1 MKKKVLHVAS
11 ISGVNI
17 GDILIAQCVSRLISG
32 IEESR
37 DLKGEKYLHKTG
49 KKSNWFILKVKKIN
63 FLRKLY
69 NNLKLYIITKKMIKN
84 YAVEYDELV
93 IGGGNLIYNKSNCDH
108 LDLCYVYVKEFSKKR
123 KKIKLLSVGVGPFE
137 KGFKRKVREIINNSD
152 YISVRDKYSLEV
164 LNEIDAKSN
173 KVIFDLVIDPVWF
186 ISDFVEILK
195 KDNGYFFGVNVM
207 DFSKTKQENTDN
219 FCKYE
224 LIENII
230 SISKNVNLKPIFIV
244 SAFNNDLDFT
254 NLIVK
259 YLNQEYD
266 IASKIMFLPT
276 LESSNDDW
284 QTFGNFDFILSHR
297 MHVSIVALSLG
308 IPTVVFSWQR
318 KVESVISTI
327 YPKENIITN
336 SANFEDDE
344 ILKKIEFQKKN
355 RSFFTKKL
363 IAAKAQFRSKYDHF

>member
-1 MKKKVLHVAS
+1 
-11 ISGVNI
+11 
-17 GDILIAQCVSRLISG
+17 
-32 IEESR
+32 
-37 DLKGEKYLHKTG
+37 
-49 KKSNWFILKVKKIN
+49 
-63 FLRKLY
+63 
-69 NNLKLYIITKKMIKN
+69 
-84 YAVEYDELV
+84 
-93 IGGGNLIYNKSNCDH
+93 
-108 LDLCYVYVKEFSKKR
+108 
-123 KKIKLLSVGVGPFE
+123 
-137 KGFKRKVREIINNSD
+137 
-152 YISVRDKYSLEV
+152 

-259 YLNQEYD
+259 YLSQEYD